1 MEEKQRKIK
10 EEEEK
15 EIGIRLK
22 NIQTDQTCELSC
34 RNVGRILFKKN
45 FLRSYKKWD
54 GLSTGILNLI
64 HRGI

>member
-1 MEEKQRKIK
+1 MEEKQKKIK

-34 RNVGRILFKKN
+34 RNVGRILLKKT
-45 FLRSYKKWD
+45 SYGHIKN
-54 GLSTGILNLI
+54 GMV
-64 HRGI
+64 